1 MTINLSTLSIL
12 LIEDTAPMR
21 KILVSVLEII
31 GFKRIYSASS
41 GEQGFR
47 MIKDYNPDIVVTDW
61 MMEPIDGI
69 DLIGMIRTAPG
80 VPNRSVPVILITG
93 YAATEKVMR
102 ARDQGMTEFLVKPFT
117 AKELASRITHVINK
131 PRDFVEAPKFVGPD
145 RRRREDD
152 YGGPVRRRSD
162 RGKKKTS

>member
-102 ARDQGMTEFLVKPFT
+102 AR
-117 AKELASRITHVINK
+117 
-131 PRDFVEAPKFVGPD
+131 PRDDGI
-145 RRRREDD
+145 
-152 YGGPVRRRSD
+152 S
-162 RGKKKTS
+162 GKALHGQGTGLAHQSCDQQTPRLCGSTEICRP